1 MLNREELKAR
11 IENMNKY
18 HQVEILRIF
27 SNSQNTKMNENK
39 NGIFVNLTEV
49 SDATIEQVQTYVK
62 YVDEQTQQLEEI
74 ESEKSQIEQT
84 FFKQDKDKH
93 NTTLA

>member
-39 NGIFVNLTEV
+39 NGIFINLTEV
-49 SDATIEQVQTYVK
+49 SDATLEQVETYVK
-62 YVDEQTQQLEEI
+62 YVDELTQKLEEI